1 MCGLLGDDMSKY
13 FGPVVI
19 KGEGLT
25 GVDAAPQHN
34 RAVFEI
40 PAIINKVLETHDF
53 TPRPRKAGSRTGKSK
68 GD

>member
-13 FGPVVI
+13 FGPIVI

-53 TPRPRKAGSRTGKSK
+53 TPRPKKSGSIKLTTKQ
-68 GD
+68 D